1 MAAFLAA
8 THLLLNLLHLLLL
21 HWFVCGGVRSVDHRI
36 RPSFH
41 TEQVSNVVQNV
52 HHSDSRHFIH
62 TAPCIAES
70 FRAPASRLVRAFLE
84 SSRSDFFNLFN

>member
-52 HHSDSRHFIH
+52 HHSDSRHFIRI
-62 TAPCIAES
+62 PLYNG
-70 FRAPASRLVRAFLE
+70 FGGVDRPKM
-84 SSRSDFFNLFN
+84 